1 MGATLSHSKHGGMF
15 IDFIG
20 DAERSKV
27 IIKLRFGIDHGKCRI
42 SQ

>member
-1 MGATLSHSKHGGMF
+1 MGSTLGHGKHGGMF
-15 IDFIG
+15 VDCIR

-27 IIKLRFGIDHGKCRI
+27 IIKLRFGIGHGKYRI